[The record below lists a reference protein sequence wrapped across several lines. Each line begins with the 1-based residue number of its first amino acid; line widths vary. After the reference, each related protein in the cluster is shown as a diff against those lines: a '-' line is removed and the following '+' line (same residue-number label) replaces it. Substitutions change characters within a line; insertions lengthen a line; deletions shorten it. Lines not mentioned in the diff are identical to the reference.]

1 MTASK
6 DMARSSSQHRP
17 SVGAHSSSNSRT
29 HSHSLSLGSVNP
41 SRVNR
46 RKSTSS
52 TAASNVAAIAH
63 AAIRGSGSPSFE
75 PSNLSSKRGTLPKMG
90 ASKSAFQSPL
100 GSLPNSSHPL
110 TGANLTPTGFKDESA
125 FADGS
130 LLSSLPDGSKNN
142 TKTQRRRAS
151 EGSRLVKGDGRR
163 TASGELKCE
172 TCGKAYKH
180 SSCLTKHLWEHTP
193 EWAITSKLLISK
205 HQQVQLLEAASVL
218 VQMNHDGPTAD
229 QAISENSSASP
240 AASASSD
247 IHDDDDYSS
256 IGTSPGPQTE
266 DVPTRPVH
274 HGVSKRGSSNS
285 SLYSRS
291 YQSVF
296 SAGSVPTNGFSHA
309 RQWSGDDRPN
319 TAATSVGSYRDDDD
333 SADLAAAVGLLSC
346 SQASNKPGSAMLPPG
361 VPPVPPLPAKFAG
374 QLAAVAPSTVTATPR
389 AAMCDFRF
397 PSYRKEVRDVEM
409 DDDGESLVDD
419 DYDTRRMERSRSDEH
434 EEGIFGA
441 MEE

>member
-1 MTASK
+1 
-6 DMARSSSQHRP
+6 MARPSSQHRL
-17 SVGAHSSSNSRT
+17 SVGAHSSSHPRS

-52 TAASNVAAIAH
+52 TAASNVAAMAH
-63 AAIRGSGSPSFE
+63 AAVRGSGSPSFE
-75 PSNLSSKRGTLPKMG
+75 HSTFSTKRGATPKIG
-90 ASKSAFQSPL
+90 ASKSSVQSPP
-100 GSLPNSSHPL
+100 GSLPNNSTPFN
-110 TGANLTPTGFKDESA
+110 GANFGSSA
-125 FADGS
+125 FKEEHALGDGS
-130 LLSSLPDGSKNN
+130 SLSSMPDGGKNN

-151 EGSRLVKGDGRR
+151 EGSRLIKGEGRR

-172 TCGKAYKH
+172 KCGKAYKH

-218 VQMNHDGPTAD
+218 VQMNQDGPNAEH
-229 QAISENSSASP
+229 AVSEHSSASP

-247 IHDDDDYSS
+247 IHEDDDYSS
-256 IGTSPGPQTE
+256 VGTSPGPQAD
-266 DVPTRPVH
+266 DVPTKPTRH
-274 HGVSKRGSSNS
+274 TLSKRDSSNS
-285 SLYSRS
+285 SVYSRS

-296 SAGSVPTNGFSHA
+296 SSGSVPTGGFSHF
-309 RQWSGDDRPN
+309 RQWSTDDRPN
-319 TAATSVGSYRDDDD
+319 TAATSVGSYRDDDE

-361 VPPVPPLPAKFAG
+361 APPVPPLPAKFAG
-374 QLAAVAPSTVTATPR
+374 QTTGIASSGVVATPLAHR
-389 AAMCDFRF
+389 PQSAMHDFRF
-397 PSYRKEVRDVEM
+397 PSYRKEVRDVDME
-409 DDDGESLVDD
+409 DDRESLVDD
-419 DYDTRRMERSRSDEH
+419 EYERRRMERGRSDEH